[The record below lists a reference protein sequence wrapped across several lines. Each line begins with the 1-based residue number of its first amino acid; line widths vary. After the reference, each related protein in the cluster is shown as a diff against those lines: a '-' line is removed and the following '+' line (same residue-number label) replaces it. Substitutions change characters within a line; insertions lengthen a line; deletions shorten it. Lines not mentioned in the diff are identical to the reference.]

1 MEKNFPD
8 QISDLPV
15 KMFKLVSGE
24 SIIAYTHDLDDESNG
39 ALIGIEEPMKV
50 QVEDLDS
57 HYVMTPWL
65 PFSNQKLHVLEDFNV
80 MVTTDVTDDVK
91 AHYMKIILDEI
102 QTDKEMV
109 EEQMK
114 IMKLRFGKVQCLIK
128 SQTFTYLDQC

>member
-57 HYVMTPWL
+57 HYDMTPWL

-114 IMKLRFGKVQCLIK
+114 IMKGN
-128 SQTFTYLDQC
+128 STTH

>member
-80 MVTTDVTDDVK
+80 MVTTDVTDDVR

-114 IMKLRFGKVQCLIK
+114 IMKGN
-128 SQTFTYLDQC
+128 STTH

>member
-102 QTDKEMV
+102 QTDKEMM
-109 EEQMK
+109 EEQVRVMK
-114 IMKLRFGKVQCLIK
+114 GNA
-128 SQTFTYLDQC
+128 TTH

>member
-80 MVTTDVTDDVK
+80 MITTDVTDDVK

-114 IMKLRFGKVQCLIK
+114 IMKGN
-128 SQTFTYLDQC
+128 STTH

>member
-15 KMFKLVSGE
+15 KMFKLISGE

-114 IMKLRFGKVQCLIK
+114 IMKGN
-128 SQTFTYLDQC
+128 STTH

>member
-1 MEKNFPD
+1 MEKNFP
-8 QISDLPV
+8 QEISDLPV

-114 IMKLRFGKVQCLIK
+114 VMKGN
-128 SQTFTYLDQC
+128 STTH